1 MSKRIGPVQ
10 VLLKEGDPRAAGVS
24 EGMLDT
30 LAEEVRTLVQK
41 CHARAV
47 SLLKENRWHLD
58 SLAQRVLEKETLDE
72 QEIYEAAGLHRS
84 PTPPAEMSTKGLN
97 QSASGN
103 RLVKHEQSGTSPRCT
118 RVEKMDPGSQ
128 RER

>member
-10 VLLKEGDPRAAGVS
+10 ILPEEGDPRAAGVS

-30 LAEEVRTLVQK
+30 VAEEVRTLVEQ
-41 CHARAV
+41 CHQRALT
-47 SLLKENRWHLD
+47 LLQENRWRLD

-84 PTPPAEMSTKGLN
+84 PAAPAEMSTKG
-97 QSASGN
+97 
-103 RLVKHEQSGTSPRCT
+103 
-118 RVEKMDPGSQ
+118 
-128 RER
+128 